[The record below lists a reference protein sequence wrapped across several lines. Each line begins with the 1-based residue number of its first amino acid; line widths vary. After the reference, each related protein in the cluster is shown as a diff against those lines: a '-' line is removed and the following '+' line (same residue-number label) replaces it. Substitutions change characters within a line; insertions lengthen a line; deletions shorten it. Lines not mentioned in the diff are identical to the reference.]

1 MSFCNRIEQAE
12 LGYWIHYATF
22 RQDQPPDLEWRR
34 LERSTRFDREVRAR
48 VSRETGRAADVISC
62 YEAGYDGFC
71 YTGYSKRMVYATTLL
86 IRQACRWTDG
96 RNE

>member
-1 MSFCNRIEQAE
+1 
-12 LGYWIHYATF
+12 
-22 RQDQPPDLEWRR
+22 
-34 LERSTRFDREVRAR
+34 
-48 VSRETGRAADVISC
+48 VISC